1 MLTSLFNFRRRPS
14 LSKGLLAGA
23 IGGLAGGLIKAAAEV
38 IYPRRVEGQISPPVL
53 LVSRMVEHSGG
64 PPLSPEQQKLA
75 ESSVHFVF
83 SAAVGALYG
92 ALAEYWP
99 EATAGEGCAF
109 ALVLLGATHES
120 ALPALGLTEAPGRQP
135 KQEQLS
141 ELATHLVFG
150 FATEQ
155 LRARV
160 RAWM

>member
-1 MLTSLFNFRRRPS
+1 M
-14 LSKGLLAGA
+14 
-23 IGGLAGGLIKAAAEV
+23 
-38 IYPRRVEGQISPPVL
+38 
-53 LVSRMVEHSGG
+53 
-64 PPLSPEQQKLA
+64 
-75 ESSVHFVF
+75 HFVF

-99 EATAGEGCAF
+99 EATAGQGCAF

-120 ALPALGLTEAPGRQP
+120 ALPALGLTETPERQP
-135 KQEQLS
+135 RQEQLS
-141 ELATHLVFG
+141 ELATHLIFG